1 MAWPDDP
8 RRAEALAKPIADV
21 ADLLC
26 IEGLRRAGV
35 ERVGPCPQCGGDDRF
50 GINPRKGV
58 FGCRKCGAK
67 GDVIGL
73 VMHVRQ
79 VGFPEALNWL
89 CGPRQEISAEER
101 AQRERAAEAN
111 RQAREADA
119 ERYRKAAIA
128 DARRIWTQGQ
138 AAEDTP
144 VREYLTRR
152 GIARGLYPT
161 LPPALRFHPALP
173 YMTGDGGG
181 GWRQVH
187 CGPAMLAAIQ
197 GADSRFCAVHRTWID
212 LDQPKGKAVITDP
225 VTGEVL
231 QAKKVLGAKKGGAI
245 RLSRGDGSVLVM
257 GEGIET
263 TLSAC
268 VAGAVAGASYWAGVD
283 LGNMAGQR
291 QLGKGQRFDGIP
303 DLGDAEAFV
312 PPPWVERLIY
322 VQDGDSDPKLTRA
335 KLVAGLRRAML
346 LRPGLRAQIV
356 HAGAGVDLNDVLM
369 GADGPGVQDD

>member
-8 RRAEALAKPIADV
+8 RRAEALAKPIAEV

-67 GDVIGL
+67 GDGIAL

-79 VGFPEALNWL
+79 VSFPEALDWL
-89 CGPRQEISAEER
+89 CGPRQEISATER
-101 AQRERAAEAN
+101 AQRDQAAEAN
-111 RQAREADA
+111 RQARAAEAA
-119 ERYRKAAIA
+119 QYRARAVA
-128 DARRIWTQGQ
+128 DARRVWNAGM
-138 AAEDTP
+138 AAEGTA
-144 VREYLTRR
+144 VRDYLTRR
-152 GIARGLYPT
+152 GIDPALYPR
-161 LPPALRFHPALP
+161 LAPALRFHPALP
-173 YMTGDGGG
+173 YMVSDGGG
-181 GWRQVH
+181 VWREVH

-197 GADSRFCAVHRTWID
+197 GADNRFCAVHRTWLD

-245 RLSRGDGSVLVM
+245 RLSLGEGSALVM

-369 GADGPGVQDD
+369 GADAPGVQDD

>member
-1 MAWPDDP
+1 MAWPEDP
-8 RRAEALAKPIADV
+8 RRAEALAKPIAEV

-67 GDVIGL
+67 GDGIAL

-79 VGFPEALNWL
+79 VSFPEALDWL
-89 CGPRQEISAEER
+89 CGPRQEISAAER
-101 AQRERAAEAN
+101 AKRDQAAEAN
-111 RQAREADA
+111 RQARAAQEA
-119 ERYRKAAIA
+119 RYRVQAINE
-128 DARRIWTQGQ
+128 ARRVWDEGV
-138 AAEDTP
+138 AAEGTA
-144 VREYLTRR
+144 VRDYLTLR
-152 GIARGLYPT
+152 GIDPGLYPR
-161 LPPALRFHPALP
+161 LAPALRFHPALP
-173 YMTGDGGG
+173 YMMGYGG
-181 GWRQVH
+181 GWKMLH

-197 GADSRFCAVHRTWID
+197 GADNRFCAVHRTWLD

-225 VTGEVL
+225 AARGVL

-245 RLSRGDGSVLVM
+245 RLFRGLGTALVM

>member
-8 RRAEALAKPIADV
+8 RRAEALAKPIAEV
-21 ADLLC
+21 ADLLR
-26 IEGLRRAGV
+26 IKGLRRAGV

-67 GDVIGL
+67 GDGIAL

-79 VGFPEALNWL
+79 VSFPEALDWL
-89 CGPRQEISAEER
+89 CGPRQEISAAER
-101 AQRERAAEAN
+101 AQRDQAAEAN
-111 RQAREADA
+111 RQARAAEAA
-119 ERYRKAAIA
+119 QYRARAVA
-128 DARRIWTQGQ
+128 DARRLWNAGM
-138 AAEDTP
+138 AAEGTA
-144 VREYLTRR
+144 VRDYLTRR
-152 GIARGLYPT
+152 GIEPGLYPR
-161 LPPALRFHPALP
+161 LAPALRFHPALP
-173 YMTGDGGG
+173 YMVSDGGG
-181 GWRQVH
+181 VWREVH

-197 GADSRFCAVHRTWID
+197 GADNRFCAVHRTWLD
-212 LDQPKGKAVITDP
+212 LDQPKGKAVIADP
-225 VTGEVL
+225 VTGEGL

-245 RLSRGDGSVLVM
+245 RLSRGEGSVLVM

-291 QLGKGQRFDGIP
+291 HLGKGQRFDGIP

-312 PPPWVERLIY
+312 PPPWVQRLIY

-369 GADGPGVQDD
+369 GADAPGVQDD

>member
-79 VGFPEALNWL
+79 VSFPEALHWL
-89 CGPRQEISAEER
+89 CGPRQEISAAER
-101 AQRERAAEAN
+101 AQRDQAAEAN
-111 RQAREADA
+111 RQARAAEAA
-119 ERYRKAAIA
+119 QYRARAVA
-128 DARRIWTQGQ
+128 DARRLWNAGM
-138 AAEDTP
+138 AAEGTA
-144 VREYLTRR
+144 VRDYLTLR
-152 GIARGLYPT
+152 GIDPGLYPM
-161 LPPALRFHPALP
+161 LAPALRFHPALP
-173 YMTGDGGG
+173 YMMSYGG
-181 GWRQVH
+181 GWKMLH

-197 GADSRFCAVHRTWID
+197 GADNRFCAVHRTWLD

-225 VTGEVL
+225 AARGVL
-231 QAKKVLGAKKGGAI
+231 QAKKVLGSKKGGAI

-268 VAGAVAGASYWAGVD
+268 VAGAVAGASYWAGID

-303 DLGDAEAFV
+303 DLGDTEAFV

>member
-8 RRAEALAKPIADV
+8 RRAEALAKPIAEV

-79 VGFPEALNWL
+79 VSFPEALHWL
-89 CGPRQEISAEER
+89 CGPRQEISAAER
-101 AQRERAAEAN
+101 AQRDQAAEAN
-111 RQAREADA
+111 RQARAAEAA
-119 ERYRKAAIA
+119 QYRARAVA
-128 DARRIWTQGQ
+128 DARRLWNAGM
-138 AAEDTP
+138 AAEGTA
-144 VREYLTRR
+144 VRDYLTRR
-152 GIARGLYPT
+152 GIEPGLYPR
-161 LPPALRFHPALP
+161 LAPALRFHPALP
-173 YMTGDGGG
+173 YMVSDGGG
-181 GWRQVH
+181 VWREVH

-197 GADSRFCAVHRTWID
+197 GADNRFCAVHRTWLD
-212 LDQPKGKAVITDP
+212 LDQPKGKAVIADP
-225 VTGEVL
+225 VTGEGL

-245 RLSRGDGSVLVM
+245 RLSRGEGSVLVM

-291 QLGKGQRFDGIP
+291 HLGKGQRFDGIP

-312 PPPWVERLIY
+312 PPPWVQRLIY

>member
-1 MAWPDDP
+1 MQFAEDP
-8 RRAEALAKPIADV
+8 RRAEALAKSITDV
-21 ADLLC
+21 ADQLA
-26 IEGLRRAGV
+26 IQGLRRAGV
-35 ERVGPCPQCGGDDRF
+35 EMVGPCPQCGGDDRF

-89 CGPRQEISAEER
+89 CGPRKEISAEER
-101 AQRERAAEAN
+101 AQRERAAEEN

-119 ERYRKAAIA
+119 ERYRNAAIA
-128 DARRIWTQGQ
+128 DARRVWRFAA
-138 AAEDTP
+138 AAEGTA

-152 GIARGLYPT
+152 GIDQALYPR
-161 LPPALRFHPALP
+161 LAPALRFHLALP
-173 YMTGDGGG
+173 YMVSDGGG

-187 CGPAMLAAIQ
+187 CGPAMLAAVQ
-197 GADSRFCAVHRTWID
+197 GPDGRFCAVHRTWID

-225 VTGEVL
+225 VTGEGL

-245 RLSRGDGSVLVM
+245 RLFAGGGPVLIM

-268 VAGAVAGASYWAGVD
+268 VAAPVAGASYWAGVD

-291 QLGKGQRFDGIP
+291 QLGRGQRFEGIP
-303 DLGDAEAFV
+303 DLGDAAAFV
-312 PPPWVERLIY
+312 PPPFVQRLIY

-346 LRPGLRAQIV
+346 LRPGLTAQIV
-356 HAGAGVDLNDVLM
+356 HAGAGVDLNDVLL
-369 GADGPGVQDD
+369 GLTESGPDDA

>member
-8 RRAEALAKPIADV
+8 RRAEALAKPIAEV

-79 VGFPEALNWL
+79 VSFPEALHWL
-89 CGPRQEISAEER
+89 CGPRQEISAAER
-101 AQRERAAEAN
+101 AQRDQAAEAN
-111 RQAREADA
+111 RQARAAEAA
-119 ERYRKAAIA
+119 QYRARAVA
-128 DARRIWTQGQ
+128 DARRLWNAGM
-138 AAEDTP
+138 AAEGTA
-144 VREYLTRR
+144 VRDYLTRR
-152 GIARGLYPT
+152 GIEPGLYPR
-161 LPPALRFHPALP
+161 LAPALRFHPALP
-173 YMTGDGGG
+173 YMVSDGGG
-181 GWRQVH
+181 VWREVH

-197 GADSRFCAVHRTWID
+197 GADNRFCAVHRTWLD
-212 LDQPKGKAVITDP
+212 LDQPKGKAVIADP
-225 VTGEVL
+225 VTGEGL

-245 RLSRGDGSVLVM
+245 RLSRGEGSVLVM

-291 QLGKGQRFDGIP
+291 HLGKGQRFDGIP

-312 PPPWVERLIY
+312 PPPWVQRLIY

-369 GADGPGVQDD
+369 GADAPGVQDD

>member
-8 RRAEALAKPIADV
+8 RRAEALAKPIAEV
-21 ADLLC
+21 AELLC

-67 GDVIGL
+67 GDGIAL

-79 VGFPEALNWL
+79 VSFPEALDWL
-89 CGPRQEISAEER
+89 CGPRQEISATER
-101 AQRERAAEAN
+101 AQRDQAAEAN
-111 RQAREADA
+111 RQARAAEAA
-119 ERYRKAAIA
+119 QYRARAVA
-128 DARRIWTQGQ
+128 DARRLWNAGM
-138 AAEDTP
+138 AAEGTA
-144 VREYLTRR
+144 VRDYLTRR
-152 GIARGLYPT
+152 GIEPGLYPR
-161 LPPALRFHPALP
+161 LAPALRFHPALP
-173 YMTGDGGG
+173 YMMSYGG
-181 GWRQVH
+181 GWKRLH

-197 GADSRFCAVHRTWID
+197 GADNRFCAVHRTRLD

-312 PPPWVERLIY
+312 PPPWVQRLIY

-369 GADGPGVQDD
+369 GADAPGVQDD

>member
-1 MAWPDDP
+1 MAWPEDP
-8 RRAEALAKPIADV
+8 RRAEALEKPISEV
-21 ADLLC
+21 AAHLK
-26 IEGLRRAGV
+26 IPNLRSV
-35 ERVGPCPQCGGDDRF
+35 WEELVGPCPRCGGDDRF
-50 GINPRKGV
+50 SISTRKRL
-58 FGCRKCGAK
+58 FNCRKCGAK

-79 VGFPEALNWL
+79 VSFPEALEWL
-89 CGPRQEISAEER
+89 CGPPKKISAEEQ
-101 AQRERAAEAN
+101 AQREEAAEAN
-111 RQAREADA
+111 RQARAAEAA
-119 ERYRKAAIA
+119 RYRARAVA
-128 DARRIWTQGQ
+128 DARRVWSAGV
-138 AAEDTP
+138 AAAGTA
-144 VREYLTRR
+144 VRDYLTRR
-152 GIARGLYPT
+152 GIEPALYPH
-161 LPPALRFHPALP
+161 LAPALRFHPALP
-173 YMTGDGGG
+173 YMVSDGGFC
-181 GWRQVH
+181 REVH

-197 GADSRFCAVHRTWID
+197 GADNRFCAVHRTWLD

-245 RLSRGDGSVLVM
+245 RLFQGLGSVLVM

-303 DLGDAEAFV
+303 DLGDTEAFV
-312 PPPWVERLIY
+312 PPPWVQRLIY
-322 VQDGDSDPKLTRA
+322 VQDGDSDPRLTRA

>member
-1 MAWPDDP
+1 MDWPEDP

-21 ADLLC
+21 AELLC

-35 ERVGPCPQCGGDDRF
+35 ERVGPCPRCGGDDRF

-58 FGCRKCGAK
+58 FGCRKCGAA
-67 GDVIGL
+67 GDGIAL

-79 VGFPEALNWL
+79 VSFPEALDWL
-89 CGPRQEISAEER
+89 CGPRQEISAAERAER
-101 AQRERAAEAN
+101 AQAAEAN
-111 RQAREADA
+111 RQARAAEAA
-119 ERYRKAAIA
+119 RYRARAVA
-128 DARRIWTQGQ
+128 DARRVWSAGV
-138 AAEDTP
+138 AADGTA
-144 VREYLTRR
+144 VRDYLTRR
-152 GIARGLYPT
+152 GIDPALYSR
-161 LPPALRFHPALP
+161 LAPALRFHPALP
-173 YMTGDGGG
+173 YMTGDGKG

-197 GADSRFCAVHRTWID
+197 GADDRFCAVHRTWLD
-212 LDQPKGKAVITDP
+212 LDQPKGKAVIADP

-231 QAKKVLGAKKGGAI
+231 QAKKVLGAKKGGSI
-245 RLSRGDGSVLVM
+245 RLFQGLGSVLVM

-312 PPPWVERLIY
+312 PPPWVQRLIY
-322 VQDGDSDPKLTRA
+322 VQDGDSEPRLTRA

-356 HAGAGVDLNDVLM
+356 HAGAGMDLNDVLM
-369 GADGPGVQDD
+369 GADAPGVQDD